1 MSLYV
6 LPALYLQ
13 VVVRE
18 SVRTAR
24 ALVRESLGLLS
35 RYSLTQTVEPS
46 HPSSDSFAQF
56 TRTGPKGPP
65 SPVLLNLGD

>member
-1 MSLYV
+1 MSPYV
-6 LPALYLQ
+6 LPPLYFQ

-18 SVRTAR
+18 SVRTAS
-24 ALVRESLGLLS
+24 ALVSESLGILS
-35 RYSLTQTVEPS
+35 RYSLTRTVEPF
-46 HPSSDSFAQF
+46 HPSSDSSAQF